1 MGLGMREETLMS
13 VNGTSEAG
21 APDTIVL
28 IHGLWMTPRSW
39 EHWVEYYSNRGFTV
53 HAPAFP
59 GFEVEVEAL
68 RADPSPIEVLSV
80 AKTVDHLANYLTS
93 FERQPILIGHSFGGT
108 LVQLLLDRGFGAA
121 GVAINSAPPEG
132 VKVTPPSQIKSIFP
146 ILRKPGHR
154 DGLAPFTHEQF
165 HYAFTNTMTE
175 EESEKVYE
183 RYYIPAPARIVWTGV
198 LANFQP
204 GPQEAYVNFK
214 NDDRAPLLFISGGE
228 DHIMPAAVN
237 KSNANHYRKST
248 AITDYHE
255 FPGRSHFTAGEP
267 GWEAVADYALDWAV
281 EHAIGVRSTE
291 MVAVASE

>member
-1 MGLGMREETLMS
+1 MS
-13 VNGTSEAG
+13 INGTSEAM
-21 APDTIVL
+21 APDTIML

-39 EHWVEYYSNRGFTV
+39 EHWVEYYSKQGFNV
-53 HAPAFP
+53 LAPAFP

-68 RADPSPIEVLSV
+68 RADPTPIEVLSV
-80 AKTVDHLANYLTS
+80 AKTVDHLANILAP

-146 ILRKPGHR
+146 ILRHPGSR
-154 DGLAPFTHEQF
+154 EGLAPFTHEQF
-165 HYAFTNTMTE
+165 HYAFTNTFSE
-175 EESEKVYE
+175 EESLQIYE

-204 GPQEAYVNFK
+204 GPQEAFVNFK

-228 DHIMPAAVN
+228 DHIMPPAVN
-237 KSNANHYRKST
+237 KSNANHYRKSK

-267 GWEAVADYALDWAV
+267 GWESVADYALNWAV
-281 EHAIGVRSTE
+281 DHAIEAQSARIAEPAGSI
-291 MVAVASE
+291 AD